1 MQKEIEH
8 PTLGKILYIK
18 RVRCKSIRVSVN
30 FENEIKVSMPF
41 FVTYGMA
48 QKFVEKN
55 LHKINM
61 IIKRMQARKKGA
73 MEGNSTDAPVEPYV
87 RRYTD
92 NQLEEI
98 RKRAYYIL
106 PQRLEYWSS
115 KLNAEVHLKSA
126 IGISKTLPFSYNR
139 VAIKNNRTNWGSC
152 SSKRNINLNMH
163 LVNLPQE
170 LMDFVIIHELC
181 HLVYSNHGTDFHKL
195 VNYICKGREPEFQKQ
210 LRKYSSLLRG
220 IK

>member
-8 PTLGKILYIK
+8 PVLGKILYIK
-18 RVRCKSIRVSVN
+18 RLRSRSIRVSVN
-30 FENEIKVSMPF
+30 FANEIKVSMPY

-48 QKFVEKN
+48 QKFVDKN

-61 IIKRMQARKKGA
+61 IIKRMQARKRTEGDDGSVAASKG
-73 MEGNSTDAPVEPYV
+73 
-87 RRYTD
+87 YTV
-92 NQLEEI
+92 QELESI
-98 RKRAYYIL
+98 RKRAHDVL
-106 PQRLEYWSS
+106 PKRLAFWSS
-115 KLNAEVHLKSA
+115 KLNEEITINNAF
-126 IGISKTLPFSYNR
+126 GIPKALPFSYSGMC
-139 VAIKNNRTNWGSC
+139 IKNNKTNWGSC

-181 HLVYSNHGTDFHKL
+181 HLVHSNHGIEFHNL
-195 VNYICKGREPEFQKQ
+195 VNTICGGREAELQKQ
-210 LRKYSSLLRG
+210 LGKYSSLLRG